1 MKITKIEVY
10 VVGPEDE
17 RYTWSEDIEEVY
29 QSNTLIKVYTDEDIV
44 GEAAV
49 WNATYFEYD
58 KYTAESLRHLL
69 PILIGKDPLN
79 REEILYEI
87 RPRN

>member
-1 MKITKIEVY
+1 MEITKIEVH

-29 QSNTLIKVYTDEDIV
+29 QSNTIIRIFTDEDIV

-58 KYTAESLRHLL
+58 KYTAESLSCLL
-69 PILIGKDPLN
+69 YTSPS
-79 REEILYEI
+79 
-87 RPRN
+87 PRDRQKSRMPSSA